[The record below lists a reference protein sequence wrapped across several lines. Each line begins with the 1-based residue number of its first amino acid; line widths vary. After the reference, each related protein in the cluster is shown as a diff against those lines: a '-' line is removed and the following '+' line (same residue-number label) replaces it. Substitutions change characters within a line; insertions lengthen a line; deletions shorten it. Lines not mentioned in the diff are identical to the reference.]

1 MKKLTFIFALLCASV
16 MGWAGTKY
24 CNYEMTAGGHTVYF
38 SAYKVS
44 EGNYQIKLTSTDAMD
59 ALSAG
64 CYMNVN
70 GVGGYQMLPHS
81 TVSNDKKTITVDIA
95 GTPGTIY
102 NPLYI
107 MMPGEVAFT
116 AVQNV
121 DIDWE
126 NTCEGGGDP
135 EPGTGG
141 GEEPDPDPE
150 PARASECF
158 GAKGHFGNPS
168 AKHVYYQID
177 YEDGKAIINL
187 RSLTGYNL
195 DFAEVH
201 IVGVGNYAMTSN
213 GAGGYSYTI
222 NNPTVDAEWYLR
234 FLYSDTN
241 MPGNEMTAENLSTS
255 DANMIYYVVGSCTAT
270 TTENANIALASAG
283 ASATASAPETG
294 NVASNAIDGNT
305 GTRWETPA
313 SDPQWICV
321 NFGARKKFNTV
332 QLVHEGA
339 YIKTYDIQISDDG
352 ENFTTIKHV
361 SETLSGFPYEQT
373 IELGFDYAAQYL
385 RINGTERGSDYGY
398 SLWELRAFYSGGS
411 VLTSITLSAADTKAL
426 VGGEGVVLTATPK
439 DQKGNPMVETVS
451 YEITPAAAGHMS
463 GNTYILDQV
472 GNASIVAYNGSIRSS
487 AVQILGVTS
496 ANLALSTNIVTDNK
510 IIAQSEFTPKGT
522 DAFYAVDGN
531 MGSVWQGS
539 PTNGNVNDSREYDSW
554 FVVDL
559 GAFYNIDL
567 VALHFEGACSQ
578 LYHIDFSENNSDWK
592 LGYNLVGAEGINA
605 RNDYWTDLDNNIKVR
620 YVRFWSTK
628 AATGYGMKLFE
639 FEVYGTEWTSGDE
652 EAPVMV
658 SASLES
664 STTNSAI
671 IAVSATDNEEVARF
685 HVVDD
690 ANGIDANFTPSEGK
704 ITITGLTHATDYN
717 FTITAKDASN
727 NESENSMVVAV
738 STPFDG
744 SINLALNQPCEAG
757 YEDGNSA
764 EVAAKANDGNNSTS
778 WVTYG
783 AHAAALDWW
792 VVDLGKV
799 YNLTNITALWANDAY
814 ATSYILQTRIE
825 APTAEDKADD
835 AAWVTLE
842 TVSGVTAG
850 EERSTNVSGVGR
862 YVRFRAT
869 AHTGFFRLRE
879 FRVYASG
886 VAEVDTEAPVM
897 SSASLVS
904 NTDVQAVIAVT
915 ATDNV
920 GIARYHVVDAG
931 NSFNGNFVAE
941 EGRITVTGLTGGTSY
956 NFTITAIDF
965 FGNESDNSKSVAV
978 TTTAHYTEPQAA
990 CAAPTWPA
998 NQVQAMYS
1006 PTYGADC
1013 GFDAWGS
1020 GTVYTQETY
1029 GKKYVLNNNG
1039 YFGLVGFSLNC
1050 LMMEKLHYDIWI
1062 DVDATLRIVPICRN
1076 SADTGNEPEYGEF
1089 VNLKGQQWNSIDLA
1103 LNEGEFAKMTN
1114 WGNVYQMKIDQASN
1128 LTFWIAN
1135 AYFYRESAI
1144 VDSEVPTNVSAILT
1158 ETGFYSVKITAQAED
1173 NSGAVNFRVMN
1184 GETILATG
1192 VAATATPTTITV
1204 NNLTPGTAYNLN
1216 VVAYDDAGNAAS
1228 PVVVEANTKVVPAP
1242 IVPDFNA
1249 KVVLPVFTDAKA
1261 CVVSNIQSGGWGEAT
1276 QHEWLQIAPN
1286 DKVFYAQNFNYAGW
1300 HNWGGGD
1307 INASE
1312 MDFLHVD
1319 IYSTGMTQVS
1329 VTPISPGHEGS
1340 YTIELTPNAWTSAD
1354 IPLSAYDASNI
1365 DWTKIFQFKFM
1376 GAVGGNELMIDNVY
1390 FWSYGVTTTSV
1401 MGGDDATGGWAT
1413 FACAEKIQLPD
1424 GISAYKAI
1432 YSNEGNDEVLN
1443 LTELSDGIIPAN
1455 AGVILHGTAGE
1466 TFTFSLTNATPV
1478 TDMNDNMLVG
1488 CAVRTDISGVAASHD
1503 IFCMR
1508 YSELFGI
1515 TGFFLYTGQ
1524 YIPAGKA
1531 YLPVPKDPGAAP
1543 ASRRVRFV
1551 FNNENVATG
1560 VEQEANMPT
1569 AVCQKVIENGR
1580 LIIIRNGIRYTAEGL
1595 RVE

>member
-1 MKKLTFIFALLCASV
+1 MKRIFSFLCVLCCASV
-16 MGWAGTKY
+16 MGWAYTSAPDTWIGTPNPTYANQFKWSVIDGVATP
-24 CNYEMTAGGHTVYF
+24 NDVVNIQQPGFATAIGIYMNFADAAFNEVYMNGVLTTNGTE
-38 SAYKVS
+38 YKQDGAGIVV
-44 EGNYQIKLTSTDAMD
+44 Y
-59 ALSAG
+59 LSALTAK
-64 CYMNVN
+64 NTEILIK
-70 GVGGYQMLPHS
+70 QSS
-81 TVSNDKKTITVDIA
+81 TTRFGLNIYNDK
-95 GTPGTIY
+95 GSG
-102 NPLYI
+102 
-107 MMPGEVAFT
+107 G
-116 AVQNV
+116 
-121 DIDWE
+121 
-126 NTCEGGGDP
+126 GGGD
-135 EPGTGG
+135 
-141 GEEPDPDPE
+141 PDPDPE
-150 PARASECF
+150 PEPDPEPAGIDWSSISWLTNTS
-158 GAKGHFGNPS
+158 GNPAFTNKYKALAGNPGPS
-168 AKHVYYQID
+168 NIDVIQNPGWATAPGLYMTFPNADFRNFSLPASCYDTQGAGVIFHMNAFTAKETKVHVNVGGTVRSFTIY
-177 YEDGKAIINL
+177 YEDGAEGPTEIYDIN
-187 RSLTGYNL
+187 
-195 DFAEVH
+195 F
-201 IVGVGNYAMTSN
+201 
-213 GAGGYSYTI
+213 
-222 NNPTVDAEWYLR
+222 
-234 FLYSDTN
+234 
-241 MPGNEMTAENLSTS
+241 
-255 DANMIYYVVGSCTAT
+255 
-270 TTENANIALASAG
+270 ALADNGS
-283 ASATASAPETG
+283 SATASSG
-294 NVASNAIDGNT
+294 NAALAIDGNE
-305 GTRWETPA
+305 GSRWESSHT
-313 SDPQWICV
+313 DDETWTLDMGQKRI
-321 NFGARKKFNTV
+321 FNTIKI
-332 QLVHEGA
+332 LWEGA
-339 YIKTYDIQISDDG
+339 YCKEFALTYSNDG
-352 ENFTTIKHV
+352 ESWSPLYT
-361 SETLSGFPYEQT
+361 ETNLTQAGWQT
-373 IELGFDYAAQYL
+373 IELGENVTAQY
-385 RINGTERGSDYGY
+385 IKYHGTKRATGYGQ
-398 SLWELRAFYSGGS
+398 SFFEFQ
-411 VLTSITLSAADTKAL
+411 VLLPGVSTLTKIELSAPGIAK
-426 VGGEGVVLTATPK
+426 VGEGVALNVVAK
-439 DQKGNPMVETVS
+439 DQNNAPMTVAIE
-451 YEITPAAAGHMS
+451 YEITPAAAGAVVD
-463 GNTYILDQV
+463 GKYVPAKI
-472 GNASIVAYNGSIRSS
+472 GNASIIAKSGEVKSAAIEIFGYEGS
-487 AVQILGVTS
+487 
-496 ANLALSTNIVTDNK
+496 NLALSTNIDTDNK
-510 IIAQSEFTPKGT
+510 VIAQSDFTPKGT
-522 DAFYAVDGN
+522 NAFFAVDGN
-531 MGSVWQGS
+531 DGSVYQGS
-539 PTNGNVNDSREYDSW
+539 PTGGTAEDDASRTFDAW

-559 GAFYNIDL
+559 GDFYDIDL
-567 VALHFEGACSQ
+567 VTIHFEGACSQ
-578 LYHIDFSENNSDWK
+578 NYHVDFSADNTAWA
-592 LGYNLVGAEGINA
+592 LGYDYTGNPGING
-605 RNDYWTDLDNNIKVR
+605 RTDMLSAAVLDNYQKVR

-628 AATGYGMKLFE
+628 AGTQWGMKMFE
-639 FEVYGTEWTSGDE
+639 LQVFGHAWVPASDT

-658 SASLES
+658 SATLDSK
-664 STTNSAI
+664 TWNSVVL
-671 IAVSATDNEEVARF
+671 AVEATDNQGVSKF
-685 HVVDD
+685 HVMD
-690 ANGIDANFTPSEGK
+690 ATNGIDAKYAPNNGK
-704 ITITGLTHATDYN
+704 ITITGLTAATAYN
-717 FTITAKDASN
+717 FTVTAIDVAQ
-727 NESENSMVVAV
+727 NESE
-738 STPFDG
+738 
-744 SINLALNQPCEAG
+744 
-757 YEDGNSA
+757 
-764 EVAAKANDGNNSTS
+764 
-778 WVTYG
+778 
-783 AHAAALDWW
+783 
-792 VVDLGKV
+792 
-799 YNLTNITALWANDAY
+799 
-814 ATSYILQTRIE
+814 
-825 APTAEDKADD
+825 
-835 AAWVTLE
+835 
-842 TVSGVTAG
+842 
-850 EERSTNVSGVGR
+850 
-862 YVRFRAT
+862 
-869 AHTGFFRLRE
+869 
-879 FRVYASG
+879 
-886 VAEVDTEAPVM
+886 
-897 SSASLVS
+897 
-904 NTDVQAVIAVT
+904 
-915 ATDNV
+915 
-920 GIARYHVVDAG
+920 
-931 NSFNGNFVAE
+931 
-941 EGRITVTGLTGGTSY
+941 
-956 NFTITAIDF
+956 
-965 FGNESDNSKSVAV
+965 NSKSVAV

-990 CAAPTWPA
+990 SAAPTWPA

-1144 VDSEVPTNVSAILT
+1144 VDSEVPTNVSANLA

-1300 HNWGGGD
+1300 HSWGGGD

-1424 GISAYKAI
+1424 GISAYKAV

>member
-1 MKKLTFIFALLCASV
+1 MKKLTFLFALLCASV

-135 EPGTGG
+135 DPGSGG
-141 GEEPDPDPE
+141 DDPDPE

-177 YEDGKAIINL
+177 YEDSKAIINL

-241 MPGNEMTAENLSTS
+241 MPGNEMTAESMSTS
-255 DANMIYYVVGSCTAT
+255 DANMIYYVVGACTAT

-283 ASATASAPETG
+283 ASAIASSGTAGS
-294 NVASNAIDGNT
+294 AIDNNT
-305 GTRWETPA
+305 GSRWE
-313 SDPQWICV
+313 SEHKVDPQWICV
-321 NFGARKKFNTV
+321 DFGARKKFNTV

-352 ENFTTIKHV
+352 TNFTTIKHV
-361 SETLSGFPYEQT
+361 SETLAGFPYEQT

-385 RINGTERGSDYGY
+385 RIYGTERGESNYGY
-398 SLWELRAFYSGGS
+398 SLYELRAMYSGVS

-439 DQKGNPMVETVS
+439 DQKGDPMDETVS
-451 YEITPAAAGHMS
+451 YEITPTTAGHMS
-463 GNTYILDQV
+463 GNTYIPDQV

-496 ANLALSTNIVTDNK
+496 ANLALSTNISTDNK
-510 IIAQSEFTPKGT
+510 IVAQSDYTPNGT
-522 DAFYAVDGN
+522 NAFHAVDGN
-531 MGSVWQGS
+531 IGSVWQGS
-539 PTNGNVNDSREYDSW
+539 PTNGNVDDSRVYDCW

-567 VALHFEGACSQ
+567 VALHFEGACSE
-578 LYHIDFSENNSDWK
+578 LYHIDFSENNSDWN
-592 LGYNLVGAEGINA
+592 LGYNLVGAGGINA

-628 AATGYGMKLFE
+628 AATEWGMKLFE

-658 SASLES
+658 SASLVS
-664 STTNSAI
+664 STVNSAV
-671 IAVSATDNEEVARF
+671 IAVSATDNDEVARY
-685 HVVDD
+685 HVVD
-690 ANGIDANFTPSEGK
+690 ATNEIDANFTPSDGK

-717 FTITAKDASN
+717 FTITAKDASG
-727 NESENSMVVAV
+727 NESENSIVVAV
-738 STPFDG
+738 STPFDS
-744 SINLALNQPCEAG
+744 SINLALNQPSEGG
-757 YEDGNSA
+757 YYDNNPAESA
-764 EVAAKANDGNNSTS
+764 DKANDGNNSTS

-783 AHAAALDWW
+783 DHAATLDWW
-792 VVDLGKV
+792 VVDLGQI

-825 APTAEDKADD
+825 APSADDKADD
-835 AAWVTLE
+835 AAWVTLA

-850 EERSTNVSGVGR
+850 EEKSTNVSGIGR

-869 AHTGFFRLRE
+869 SFAGGFFRLRE

-904 NTDVQAVIAVT
+904 NTDVQAVIAVG

-931 NSFNGNFVAE
+931 NSFDGNFVAE

-956 NFTITAIDF
+956 TLVITAVDL
-965 FGNESDNSKSVAV
+965 FGNESANSKSVAV

-998 NQVQAMYS
+998 NQVKAIYS
-1006 PTYGADC
+1006 PTYDADC

-1039 YFGLVGFSLNC
+1039 YFGMVGFSLNC

-1062 DVDATLRIVPICRN
+1062 ADDATIRFVPIWGG
-1076 SADTGNEPEYGEF
+1076 TEQGITK
-1089 VNLKGQQWNSIDLA
+1089 NLVGQQWNSVDINLT
-1103 LNEGEFAKMTN
+1103 EYTGVTN
-1114 WGNVYQMKIDQASN
+1114 WGNIYQMKIDQAPN
-1128 LTFWIAN
+1128 LTFWVAN
-1135 AYFYRESAI
+1135 AYFYRETAI
-1144 VDSEVPTNVSAILT
+1144 VDTEAPTAFTASVAEV
-1158 ETGFYSVKITAQAED
+1158 GFYSVKVTAQASD
-1173 NSGAVNFRVMN
+1173 NSGAVNFAVKN
-1184 GETILATG
+1184 GEEVLATGAAATG
-1192 VAATATPTTITV
+1192 VATTITV
-1204 NNLTPGTAYNLN
+1204 NNLTPGTAYNLS
-1216 VVAYDDAGNAAS
+1216 VVAYDDANNTTSPIALNAT
-1228 PVVVEANTKVVPAP
+1228 TKFVPAP

-1249 KVVLPVFTDAKA
+1249 KDVLPIFTDAMA
-1261 CVVSNIQSGGWGEAT
+1261 CVVSNIHSGGWGETT

-1300 HNWGGGD
+1300 HSWGGGN
-1307 INASE
+1307 INASA

-1319 IYSTGMTQVS
+1319 IYSTGMTQVN
-1329 VTPISPGHEGS
+1329 VTPISPGPVEGS
-1340 YTIELTPNAWTSAD
+1340 ATITLTPNTWTSAD
-1354 IPLSAYDASNI
+1354 IPLSAYAANNI
-1365 DWTKIFQFKFM
+1365 DLSNIFQFKFM
-1376 GAVGGNELMIDNVY
+1376 GAVGGNELMIDNFY
-1390 FWSYGVTTTSV
+1390 FFRYQAKSNV
-1401 MGGDDATGGWAT
+1401 DGWAT
-1413 FACAEKIQLPD
+1413 FASPVAVKVPS
-1424 GISAYKAI
+1424 GITVYKAV
-1432 YSNEGNDEVLN
+1432 YEQDGDDEILR
-1443 LTELSDGIIPAN
+1443 LTPAGDVIPAN
-1455 AGVILHGTAGE
+1455 TGALLQCVSESTNYP
-1466 TFTFSLTNATPV
+1466 FTLATSDEAEAAESAFSGN
-1478 TDMNDNMLVG
+1478 NLVG
-1488 CAVRTDISGVAASHD
+1488 CAVKTDISAVAATHD
-1503 IFCMR
+1503 IFALR
-1508 YSELFGI
+1508 HSDLFGYS
-1515 TGFFLYTGQ
+1515 GFFLYSGT
-1524 YIPAGKA
+1524 IVNAGKA
-1531 YLPVPKDPGAAP
+1531 YLPLPKDDATPAP
-1543 ASRRVRFV
+1543 SRRVRFV
-1551 FNNENVATG
+1551 IDATDAATAIDANASEATHVTKFVQDGQLFILRDNV
-1560 VEQEANMPT
+1560 V
-1569 AVCQKVIENGR
+1569 
-1580 LIIIRNGIRYTAEGL
+1580 YTVQGE
-1595 RVE
+1595 RVK